1 MVGGHPLSGILQG
14 AEYTVSTWDGWR
26 ERPDV
31 KRDAIRRERADG
43 DFPTPWQYEA
53 RYITLGGMI
62 FAKSHE
68 QMHHIEEQLNGLCA
82 TQREWLTIQGH
93 GPTASALVEPDGKPI
108 LKQITDTVL
117 EFVLYFK
124 ANDPRKTGALH
135 RDEIGSGWTSH
146 SQLGNYPATPRIR
159 VSPANAPGGY
169 VIEARSGGEL
179 FRWEYTSGAWFL
191 EDHHIDMATGKHFVD
206 DTEQPSRL
214 GRAEIWGVPPT
225 QEVTVRLFPINS
237 ADSLTGELVY
247 RDTWI

>member
-1 MVGGHPLSGILQG
+1 MVGGHPLSGLLQG

-31 KRDAIRRERADG
+31 KRDPISRERADG

-124 ANDPRKTGALH
+124 ANDPRKTGALY
-135 RDEIGSGWTSH
+135 RNPISRTTTVH
-146 SQLGNYPATPRIR
+146 SQIGNYPVAPELRIK
-159 VSPANAPGGY
+159 AFNAPSGFA
-169 VIEARSGGEL
+169 IEAAYDGITR
-179 FRWEYTSGAWFL
+179 RWEYVTGAWSSQ
-191 EDHHIDMATGKHFVD
+191 DHVIDMATGKHFANGV
-206 DTEQPSRL
+206 ERANRL
-214 GRAEIWGVPPT
+214 GQADLWNIPPRT
-225 QEVTVRLFPINS
+225 EVAVRLMAIGS
-237 ADSLTGELVY
+237 SDLISGELVY